1 MESLNEEQPDIV
13 QSVATVTTDEQLED
27 ELLATTDEEGDP
39 EKSDNEDEID
49 LFASEE
55 SESENEGRFKSNSS
69 KNERPTN
76 SSTLSFS
83 KLGSASASMVLDLND
98 VVKTEKSFGGERTGG
113 AGGRRGDRHS
123 DDRYRGRTNNY
134 SSRSGR
140 DDRYRGRRNES
151 NRASAI
157 KPRTVGSSSTNR
169 KSEDR
174 KKDERSMFKS
184 TFQSVESTTK
194 GKSNINTKSWKLLR

>member
-1 MESLNEEQPDIV
+1 MKKSTESLNEEQTDIV
-13 QSVATVTTDEQLED
+13 QSVATVQSEEQLEE
-27 ELLATTDEEGDP
+27 ELLASTDEEEER

-98 VVKTEKSFGGERTGG
+98 VVKTDNSFGGERGG
-113 AGGRRGDRHS
+113 GGGRRRGDRNS
-123 DDRYRGRTNNY
+123 DDRYRGRNNY

-140 DDRYRGRRNES
+140 DDRYRGRRNEGG
-151 NRASAI
+151 NGRGSAY
-157 KPRTVGSSSTNR
+157 KPKTAGSSSTTR

-194 GKSNINTKSWKLLR
+194 G

>member
-1 MESLNEEQPDIV
+1 MEKPAENLNTEQTDIV
-13 QSVATVTTDEQLED
+13 QSVPTVMSDEQLEE
-27 ELLATTDEEGDP
+27 ELLASTDDEEDP

-76 SSTLSFS
+76 SSTMSFS
-83 KLGSASASMVLDLND
+83 KLGSASASLVLDLND
-98 VVKTEKSFGGERTGG
+98 VVKTDKNFGGERGL
-113 AGGRRGDRHS
+113 GRRNDRNN
-123 DDRYRGRTNNY
+123 DDRYRGRNTNY

-140 DDRYRGRRNES
+140 DVRYRGRRNEGCS
-151 NRASAI
+151 SRASAY
-157 KPRTVGSSSTNR
+157 KPKAVGSTTR
-169 KSEDR
+169 KSEDQ

-194 GKSNINTKSWKLLR
+194 GK